1 MPEITSLA
9 RMEHLER
16 LVEFV
21 AGHAETARFPIQ
33 RIREIELAVEEVLV
47 NIFSY
52 AYPDTTGDVCIRCR
66 AEDGLR
72 LALEISDNG
81 VPFNILEVPDPDL
94 TAAISDRQVGGL
106 GAFFV
111 KEMADKAQY
120 RREGDRNIL
129 MLIFEKHRHGSEGQ
143 GHAGGVQK

>member
-1 MPEITSLA
+1 MPEITSVA

-16 LVEFV
+16 LIEFV
-21 AGHAETARFPIQ
+21 AGHAEKAGFPIQ
-33 RIREIELAVEEVLV
+33 RIREIELAMEEVLV

-52 AYPDTTGDVCIRCR
+52 AYPDTTGDVSIGCR
-66 AEDGLR
+66 VEDGLR

-81 VPFNILEVPDPDL
+81 LPFNILEVPNPDV

-111 KEMADKAQY
+111 REMADKAQY
-120 RREGDRNIL
+120 RREGGRNIL
-129 MLIFEKHRHGSEGQ
+129 MLIFERHRHGSEGQ
-143 GHAGGVQK
+143 EHAGDVQK